1 MTLRRRYTRSIR
13 ENLSFYISA
22 TVLTV
27 LTLLMFFLYEISGS
41 AILDFFTDFL
51 MTIHRVSA

>member
-1 MTLRRRYTRSIR
+1 MTRRRRYTRSIR
-13 ENLSFYISA
+13 ENLSFHISA

-41 AILDFFTDFL
+41 AILDFFTDFSND
-51 MTIHRVSA
+51 HS